1 MKLYHYTSIE
11 SFCKIW
17 VSKQL
22 RFSKSQNTNDLFER
36 SKPYSL
42 NTLDIEQAKAF
53 DKIYQEV
60 METYKQISFTK
71 NYSRNGRNDGF
82 SSPMMWGHYAHNEA
96 GVCIEIEQEKLRVPF
111 KTRMRSVR
119 YTDIVPSL
127 SFKCQ
132 PNITEEEIRTLIH
145 NHIYDL
151 FFIKHRHWK
160 FENEYRMI
168 LRTTEESYIPLQNA
182 VTSVIVYSTSG
193 VNTDIVK
200 HIVQEEVP
208 IYALWDGGYHAQRNL
223 DRIDLKRYNEI
234 MSGGKVVTPT
244 IPKLILKS

>member
-1 MKLYHYTSIE
+1 MKIYHYTTIE
-11 SFCKIW
+11 SFCKVW

-22 RFSKSQNTNDLFER
+22 RFSESKNTNDPFER

-42 NTLDIEQAKAF
+42 NTLDIEQAKTF
-53 DKIYQEV
+53 DKIYQEILG
-60 METYKQISFTK
+60 TYRQISFTK
-71 NYSRNGRNDGF
+71 NYSLNGRDDGF

-96 GVCIEIEQEKLRVPF
+96 GVCIEIEQEKLKVPS

-119 YTDIVPSL
+119 YMDTVPAL
-127 SFKCQ
+127 SFQFQ
-132 PNITEEEIRTLIH
+132 PDMTEEDIKTLIQ
-145 NHIYDL
+145 NHIYEL
-151 FFIKHRHWK
+151 FFIKHKHWK

-168 LRTTEESYIPLQNA
+168 LQTTEESYIPLQNA

-208 IYALWDGGYHAQRNL
+208 IYALWNGGYHAQRNL

-234 MSGGKVVTPT
+234 MNGEKVVTPT
-244 IPKLILKS
+244 LPKLILKS